1 MYRSYYSG
9 LRASLFAIALLAPI
23 AAVSAQAQA
32 VPRGS
37 RTSPAYSQAYDEGYQ
52 RGLRAG
58 LDDGQRNRDFN
69 YASKSDYRNADAGY
83 RREYGDR
90 SRYSTDFRIGYE
102 SGYRNGYNQARPNGS
117 GGVYRDG
124 GVYGPYGNGNGNG
137 GWRPGTGGP
146 PPWANG
152 RARGRGGYQTN
163 DYASQT
169 GYTDGYEAG
178 LNDGRARHQFD
189 PVGESR
195 YRSGDHGYKSSY
207 GSRDSYKNQYRDSF
221 RDGYQSGYEDGRRY
235 DNGNTRSDGRPS
247 WWPW

>member
-52 RGLRAG
+52 RGLHAG

-102 SGYRNGYNQARPNGS
+102 SGYRNGY
-117 GGVYRDG
+117 
-124 GVYGPYGNGNGNG
+124 
-137 GWRPGTGGP
+137 
-146 PPWANG
+146 
-152 RARGRGGYQTN
+152 
-163 DYASQT
+163 
-169 GYTDGYEAG
+169 
-178 LNDGRARHQFD
+178 
-189 PVGESR
+189 
-195 YRSGDHGYKSSY
+195 
-207 GSRDSYKNQYRDSF
+207 
-221 RDGYQSGYEDGRRY
+221 
-235 DNGNTRSDGRPS
+235 
-247 WWPW
+247 